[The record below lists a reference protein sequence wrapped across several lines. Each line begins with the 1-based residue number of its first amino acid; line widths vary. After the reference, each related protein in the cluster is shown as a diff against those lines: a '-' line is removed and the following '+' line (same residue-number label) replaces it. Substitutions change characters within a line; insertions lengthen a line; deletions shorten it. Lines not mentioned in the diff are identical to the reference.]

1 MTALRAGHTI
11 HWINGVSAIYRKK
24 GAIPPPDEDSDL
36 PPRFPPWMRKRLNFS
51 DETHRVK
58 ALMRKKRLHTV
69 CEEARCPNLFE
80 CWAKPTATFMILGDT
95 CTRKCGFCA
104 VATGKPSDVDPL
116 EPDNVAD
123 AAAQMGLRHVV
134 VTSVDRDDLPDKG
147 ASQFVETVAALRWRV
162 PDASVEILTP
172 DFRGNQR
179 SIERVIGA
187 GADIYNHNIE
197 TVPRLY
203 RIARLGADYPWSL
216 KLLRLVA
223 DAGLSL
229 TKSGI
234 MVGLGEKKEEVHEV
248 MRDLCDAGCRIL
260 TVGQYLQPTPAHLAV
275 EEFVHP
281 DEFADYERMGLEMGF
296 DYVSSGPFVR
306 SSFNAES
313 VYEAI
318 QAKLRNARRQNGTA
332 ETRTDRTYVRIPI

>member
-1 MTALRAGHTI
+1 MTALRAGHSI
-11 HWINGVSAIYRKK
+11 HWINGVSAICRNKCVFP
-24 GAIPPPDEDSDL
+24 APDEDSDL

-104 VATGKPSDVDPL
+104 IATGKPLDVDPL
-116 EPDNVAD
+116 EPENVAD

-147 ASQFVETVAALRWRV
+147 ASQFVETVAALRRRL

-172 DFRGNQR
+172 DFLGNQR
-179 SIERVIGA
+179 AIERVIGA
-187 GADIYNHNIE
+187 DADIYNHNIE

-203 RIARLGADYPWSL
+203 RKARLGADYPWSL

-234 MVGLGEKKEEVHEV
+234 MVGLGEKKEEVHGV
-248 MRDLCDAGCRIL
+248 MRDLRDAGCRIL

-281 DEFADYERMGLEMGF
+281 DDFADYERIGLEMGF

-318 QAKLRNARRQNGTA
+318 QAKLRNARGENGTA

>member
-1 MTALRAGHTI
+1 MTALWTGHTI
-11 HWINGVSAIYRKK
+11 HWIGGVSAIYREK
-24 GAIPPPDEDSDL
+24 GAFPAPGEDSEL

-58 ALMRKKRLHTV
+58 ALMREKRLHTV

-80 CWAKPTATFMILGDT
+80 CWSKPTATFMILGDT

-104 VATGKPSDVDPL
+104 IATGKPSGVDPL
-116 EPDNVAD
+116 EPENVAD
-123 AAAQMGLRHVV
+123 AAAQMALRHVV

-147 ASQFVETVAALRWRV
+147 ANQFVETVAALRRRL
-162 PDASVEILTP
+162 PGASVEILTP
-172 DFRGNQR
+172 DFLGNR
-179 SIERVIGA
+179 SAIERVIGA

-203 RIARLGADYPWSL
+203 RSARLGADYPWSL
-216 KLLRLVA
+216 KLLRWVA
-223 DAGLSL
+223 DAGISL
-229 TKSGI
+229 AKSGI
-234 MVGLGEKKEEVHEV
+234 MVGLGEKKEEVREV
-248 MRDLCDAGCRIL
+248 MRDLRDAGCRIL
-260 TVGQYLQPTPAHLAV
+260 TLGQYLQPTPAHLPV

-281 DEFADYERMGLEMGF
+281 DDFADYERVGLEMGF
-296 DYVSSGPFVR
+296 DYVSAGPFVR

-318 QAKLRNARRQNGTA
+318 QAKLRDARRQNGAA
-332 ETRTDRTYVRIPI
+332 ETRTDRTCVRIPT